1 MTRISSIG
9 DSQKHKESRAGET
22 PAKSIRKSDISLPIN
37 TTQSTI
43 TDSSSIE
50 QLQKDTNEA
59 EVISAAVKEEPRT
72 SEENYPPVVK
82 RKAKEPNQGEID
94 FVKQLKA
101 ICFTVD
107 PNDIYKDM
115 VKIGQG

>member
-1 MTRISSIG
+1 LAYIG
-9 DSQKHKESRAGET
+9 DSPKQSRASE
-22 PAKSIRKSDISLPIN
+22 AKSIRKSDISLPIN
-37 TTQSTI
+37 TTQSTM
-43 TDSSSIE
+43 TDSSID
-50 QLQKDTNEA
+50 LLPKDIKDA
-59 EVISAAVKEEPRT
+59 EIISTAVKGESHT
-72 SEENYPPVVK
+72 GEENYPPVVK

-94 FVKQLKA
+94 FVKQLKE